1 MSETETDS
9 SGPPDLEPY
18 IEKTKRLSPK
28 KKMDIPISI
37 SSEDEYDDLLNDLN
51 NSINSKPRKSSPVLE
66 RTSSDDEVTQAIRK
80 NAEKLKKERDRR
92 QKRLDAKKSL
102 ESKLEE
108 DLIEKASLGN
118 KKAST
123 KERPK
128 RRGRQKKANVDY
140 KEKPEVS
147 SSSESENSDSDSD
160 SAKISDP
167 DSDDSISGDGEEYVV
182 EDILSSRTKPLNG
195 KRRGKTLEYL
205 IKWEGFPIEE
215 ATWEPADNLD
225 FKKDE
230 ILRNILERY
239 K

>member
-1 MSETETDS
+1 M
-9 SGPPDLEPY
+9 
-18 IEKTKRLSPK
+18 SPK
-28 KKMDIPISI
+28 KKSDIPISI
-37 SSEDEYDDLLNDLN
+37 SSEDEADDLLKDLN
-51 NSINSKPRKSSPVLE
+51 NSINSKTKQEKSSPVPE
-66 RTSSDDEVTQAIRK
+66 KTSSDDEATQAIRK
-80 NAEKLKKERDRR
+80 HAERLKKERDRR
-92 QKRLDAKKSL
+92 QKRIDAKKSL

-108 DLIEKASLGN
+108 ELMEKASLGK
-118 KKAST
+118 KKATT

-128 RRGRQKKANVDY
+128 RRGRPKKTKVDY
-140 KEKPEVS
+140 KEKPIVS
-147 SSSESENSDSDSD
+147 SSSESENSDSDSH

-167 DSDDSISGDGEEYVV
+167 DSDDSNSEDGEEYVV

-195 KRRGKTLEYL
+195 KRRGKILEYL

-215 ATWEPADNLD
+215 ATWEPADNLN